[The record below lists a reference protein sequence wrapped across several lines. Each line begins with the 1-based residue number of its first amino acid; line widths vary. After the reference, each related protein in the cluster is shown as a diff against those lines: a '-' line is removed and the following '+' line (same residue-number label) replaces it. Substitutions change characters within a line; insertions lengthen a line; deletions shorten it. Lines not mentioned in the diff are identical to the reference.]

1 MYSELVK
8 ESKMRNP
15 NGLKNL
21 NSLLRDFKDIK
32 LKKIAKIDEST
43 KFFVTFVT

>member
-21 NSLLRDFKDIK
+21 NGLLRDFKDIK
-32 LKKIAKIDEST
+32 LKKIAKID
-43 KFFVTFVT
+43 